1 MTGPAG
7 GGRSRGRTRAWGPDG
22 GGRDRRP
29 ADALHD
35 ARDMPDGETRI
46 AELERVAALAEAT
59 GDWRTA
65 LDAWSELVETHL
77 RGGERWRLF
86 EPVRRCLDAT
96 GRAGGPGGAGRRG
109 GPDDETLRRYRRYAV
124 EALLGTPRVGLD
136 PARSMLDGLADPAAT
151 GADGAAIVT
160 QLRCRIADHVGDEP
174 AARRWLGQWRASSP
188 DPAAG
193 CPDCLPVRQA
203 ELLAGW
209 GDWAEALAAVEPVL
223 DGSARC
229 TAQPEAALTGA
240 LLPWLRAGK
249 ADRAARAHIRA
260 YRRHRVAPDGFA
272 HLPTHLRFCAL
283 GGHLERGLEILV
295 EQLPRLGQPHED
307 LSVMEFAAAGALV
320 CTLAADGWGDRA
332 VHRPAYRRRPA
343 AEVTVGT
350 LAAELLAVATELAGS
365 FDARN
370 GTGHQS
376 GRIAAW
382 LAERPLAPPVPL
394 PRAEAAEPDD
404 DGPDDDEGP
413 DDGAWGDT
421 GPDGGT
427 WDRAGPDDGTDGL
440 APDEVGALTVA
451 MITAALDRRG
461 DGYALDA
468 AGTVLGRWGDAMIQF
483 RRAGDRGEILH
494 ARVVAGRR
502 LPTARR
508 AEAYAFCNGWNRD
521 RLLPKAYVHDPGD
534 GELVLAGEVT
544 TDLAHGVA
552 PAQVTVLVDAA
563 VRTGVAY
570 AEAVAA
576 LP

>member
-1 MTGPAG
+1 
-7 GGRSRGRTRAWGPDG
+7 
-22 GGRDRRP
+22 
-29 ADALHD
+29 
-35 ARDMPDGETRI
+35 MPDGEARI

-59 GDWRTA
+59 GDPRTT

-86 EPVRRCLDAT
+86 EPVRRCLDAAA
-96 GRAGGPGGAGRRG
+96 GDLRAGAGRPA
-109 GPDDETLRRYRRYAV
+109 GPDGETLRRYQRYAV
-124 EALLGTPRVGLD
+124 EALLGTPRIGLD
-136 PARSMLDGLADPAAT
+136 QARSMLDGLADPAAA
-151 GADGAAIVT
+151 GADGTALVT

-174 AARRWLGQWRASSP
+174 AARRWLGQWQAASP

-193 CPDCLPVRQA
+193 CPGCLPVRQA

-223 DGSARC
+223 DGPVRC

-240 LLPWLRAGK
+240 LLPWLRAGE
-249 ADRAARAHIRA
+249 ADRAADAHVRA
-260 YRRHRVAPDGFA
+260 YRRHRVAPDGFG
-272 HLPTHLRFCAL
+272 HLATHLRFCAL

-295 EQLPRLGQPHED
+295 EQLPRLDQPHED

-320 CTLAADGWGDRA
+320 CTLAADRWHDRA
-332 VHRPAYRRRPA
+332 VRRPAYRQRPA
-343 AEVTVGT
+343 AEVTVGA
-350 LAAELLAVATELAGS
+350 LGAELVTIATELAGS

-370 GTGHQS
+370 GTGHHS
-376 GRIAAW
+376 GRMAAW
-382 LAERPLAPPVPL
+382 LTERPLVPPVPL
-394 PRAEAAEPDD
+394 PAETAETTPEPGDEQTGSGDEQTGEPD
-404 DGPDDDEGP
+404 E
-413 DDGAWGDT
+413 
-421 GPDGGT
+421 
-427 WDRAGPDDGTDGL
+427 L
-440 APDEVGALTVA
+440 GALTVA

-468 AGTVLGRWGDAMIQF
+468 TGTVLGRWGDAVIQF
-483 RRAGDRGEILH
+483 RRAGERGEILH

-502 LPTARR
+502 LPAGRR
-508 AEAYAFCNGWNRD
+508 TEAYAFCNGWNRD

-570 AEAVAA
+570 AAAVAA

>member
-1 MTGPAG
+1 
-7 GGRSRGRTRAWGPDG
+7 
-22 GGRDRRP
+22 
-29 ADALHD
+29 
-35 ARDMPDGETRI
+35 MPDGEARI

-59 GDWRTA
+59 GDPRTT

-86 EPVRRCLDAT
+86 EPVRRCLDAA
-96 GRAGGPGGAGRRG
+96 GRDLRAGAGRRV
-109 GPDDETLRRYRRYAV
+109 GPDDETLRRYQRYAV
-124 EALLGTPRVGLD
+124 EALLGTPRIGLD
-136 PARSMLDGLADPAAT
+136 QARSMLDGLADRAAT
-151 GADGAAIVT
+151 GVDGTADTAGTALVA

-174 AARRWLGQWRASSP
+174 AARRWLGQWQAASP

-193 CPDCLPVRQA
+193 CPGCLPVRQA

-223 DGSARC
+223 DGPVRC

-240 LLPWLRAGK
+240 LLPWLRADR
-249 ADRAARAHIRA
+249 ADRAAQAHVRA
-260 YRRHRVAPDGFA
+260 YRRHRVAPDGFG
-272 HLPTHLRFCAL
+272 HLATHLRFCAL

-295 EQLPRLGQPHED
+295 EQLPRLDQPHED

-320 CTLAADGWGDRA
+320 CTLAADRWQDRA
-332 VHRPAYRRRPA
+332 VRRPAFRRRPA
-343 AEVTVGT
+343 AEVTVAALG
-350 LAAELLAVATELAGS
+350 AELLTIATELAGS

-376 GRIAAW
+376 GRMAAW
-382 LAERPLAPPVPL
+382 LTERPLAPPVPL
-394 PRAEAAEPDD
+394 PTETAPEPGDEQAEPGEAWDGEAWDGAGPAEA
-404 DGPDDDEGP
+404 
-413 DDGAWGDT
+413 T
-421 GPDGGT
+421 G
-427 WDRAGPDDGTDGL
+427 GL
-440 APDEVGALTVA
+440 APDELGALTVT
-451 MITAALDRRG
+451 MITTELDRRG

-468 AGTVLGRWGDAMIQF
+468 AGTVLGRWGDAVIQF
-483 RRAGDRGEILH
+483 RRAGERGEILH

-502 LPTARR
+502 LPAGRR